1 MRNAGA
7 LQRVGERYAANLTV
21 GQMRAVQ
28 QRIDHRVLEVRA
40 PPPGHQARWLT
51 LPALGLEIR
60 PYGCGEPRLHVND
73 GAVEV
78 EHAQLHRRSQLFER
92 PHCASIDVHA
102 PCCSLSRH
110 DSPCSLAT
118 SWKPSRARS
127 IV

>member
-28 QRIDHRVLEVRA
+28 QRVDHRVLEVRP

-51 LPALGLEIR
+51 LPALSLTIR
-60 PYGCGEPRLHVND
+60 PYSPDEPRLHVDD

-78 EHAQLHRRSQLFER
+78 EHAQLHRRLQLFEC
-92 PHCASIDVHA
+92 PHLVSVDGHASCYA
-102 PCCSLSRH
+102 
-110 DSPCSLAT
+110 LAL
-118 SWKPSRARS
+118 
-127 IV
+127 